1 MILEGCQTI
10 QWRRHFDPPP
20 PLSILPF
27 PFLPSFFSSLLPSE
41 FSVRRASGSKG
52 FEGIR
57 RLVLYS
63 IPVPE
68 STFDEPLPSPPLPPL
83 IAVKYR
89 FQDFVRVSTGST
101 FEWRGIFSRV
111 FEYQILFE
119 RFLQTFG

>member
-1 MILEGCQTI
+1 MSN
-10 QWRRHFDPPP
+10 DPMAP
-20 PLSILPF
+20 PLRPPSPSFHSSFPF
-27 PFLPSFFSSLLPSE
+27 PPLLFFLHFFPRNSVFP
-41 FSVRRASGSKG
+41 VRRASGSKG

-63 IPVPE
+63 IPVSE
-68 STFDEPLPSPPLPPL
+68 STFDGSLPSPPLPPL